1 MELTPAV
8 AVAMGAAVV
17 AILKL
22 PLSAVIIATALTVS
36 GGAASVPL
44 IIVGVVVAY
53 LVTLALEGR
62 LGARAASGAP
72 ADDAAPSG

>member
-1 MELTPAV
+1 
-8 AVAMGAAVV
+8 
-17 AILKL
+17 L

-36 GGAASVPL
+36 AGPASVPL

-62 LGARAASGAP
+62 LGARGAS
-72 ADDAAPSG
+72 DAAVDGAGTAPSA

>member
-1 MELTPAV
+1 MGLTPAI
-8 AVAMGAAVV
+8 AVGMGAAVV
-17 AILKL
+17 AVLKL

-36 GGAASVPL
+36 AGPASVPL

-62 LGARAASGAP
+62 LGARS
-72 ADDAAPSG
+72 DAADTADTAPNG